1 MAASRKHVNGKKANV
16 GSRKGMAWKR
26 RAEHRAPE
34 ILAAARALLEQ
45 RGYAGV
51 SMAQI
56 SRHAGVSEATL
67 YKYFDNRQDL
77 LNQVLREWA
86 APFIEDLQREIALVT
101 GLRAKLTLIAIRY
114 LRGMEQTPRLHR
126 VVFQEVRW
134 DDYVGSPLHRANQR
148 FAGIAVHAVEEA
160 IGAGEAT
167 ASTNPVVVRDLLFG
181 GLEHI
186 AQRTIFA
193 SRPINI
199 EVEASTLT
207 NLLVDGIAPRR
218 TPTGDSDENVAQLLD
233 RLQRAVASL
242 RTPSSG

>member
-1 MAASRKHVNGKKANV
+1 MPASKKSADAKKLLA
-16 GSRKGMAWKR
+16 GSDKAGAWKR

-86 APFIEDLQREIALVT
+86 TPFIEDLQREIALVT

-134 DDYVGSPLHRANQR
+134 NDYVGSPLHRANQR
-148 FAGIAVHAVEEA
+148 FAGIAVHAVDEA
-160 IGAGEAT
+160 IGAGEA
-167 ASTNPVVVRDLLFG
+167 APSANPAIVRDLLFG

-193 SRPINI
+193 GRPINI
-199 EVEASTLT
+199 EVEASTLAG
-207 NLLVDGIAPRR
+207 LLVDGIAPRR
-218 TPTGDSDENVAQLLD
+218 APAADGDEDVAQLVE

-242 RTPSSG
+242 RPPSSA

>member
-1 MAASRKHVNGKKANV
+1 MARPRKSVNAKKTRA
-16 GSRKGMAWKR
+16 GTPKGGAWKR

-56 SRHAGVSEATL
+56 SRKAGVSEATL

-134 DDYVGSPLHRANQR
+134 YDYAGSPMHRANQR
-148 FAGIAVHAVEEA
+148 FASIAVHAIEEA
-160 IGAGEAT
+160 IGAAEAA
-167 ASTNPVVVRDLLFG
+167 ASANPAIVRDLLFG
-181 GLEHI
+181 GLEHV

-193 SRPINI
+193 GRPINI
-199 EVEASTLT
+199 EVEATTLVG
-207 NLLVDGIAPRR
+207 LLVDGIAPRR
-218 TPTGDSDENVAQLLD
+218 AAAGEGEEDVGQLVE

-242 RTPSSG
+242 RAPSSA